1 MSSLFGSI
9 RIFLEEVVRFT
20 YFDILFLNSCTFIYS
35 RRYNLEPIHVYLL
48 HTLLDYTVIVICKG
62 RELWLSPSRT
72 SHQTLARFAEL
83 WVPADQPGRGGVRAV
98 LGQPG
103 GEVHHDLRMVHGPL
117 VCSGHLLLGIWY
129 TNNLELCSIWGI
141 ITKIVLSIFVL
152 STCTVQV
159 YLDNDVNITNW
170 LELMASL
177 YICKSGFYVFYN
189 SYIRLLWNSL

>member
-9 RIFLEEVVRFT
+9 RKKVVRFT
-20 YFDILFLNSCTFIYS
+20 YFDLLFLNSCTFIYS
-35 RRYNLEPIHVYLL
+35 CRYNLEPIHVYLL

-117 VCSGHLLLGIWY
+117 VCSGHLLLGNMIHKFSRIMLNWRY
-129 TNNLELCSIWGI
+129 NNQNWFIYFCNIYLYS
-141 ITKIVLSIFVL
+141 TSIFGEW
-152 STCTVQV
+152 C
-159 YLDNDVNITNW
+159 
-170 LELMASL
+170 
-177 YICKSGFYVFYN
+177 
-189 SYIRLLWNSL
+189 